1 MVGAEQNPTMKQFW
15 IAISTWVI
23 SAIPPVRERRGPGC
37 TLRVTLPSSK
47 TVGLR

>member
-23 SAIPPVRERRGPGC
+23 FSIIPAAAFEWQQFRQSENVEDRAARCG
-37 TLRVTLPSSK
+37 
-47 TVGLR
+47 